1 QQAEAAQGS
10 AKVAVV
16 GDPELH
22 RGENTVSLKV
32 QNPGLDAARMRV
44 EVVYPSGKAEQVV
57 TVAGQGEATVALPIS
72 VGVVKTSSLPL
83 DVRVVNE
90 DGSQAFAGR
99 FDVAA
104 VMDADV
110 DGDAMAGA
118 TRAPKPDAQAAPTT
132 AKAGKHESSQQLT
145 TAQRPAA
152 SVQDDRQDAAS
163 KDRIQAEG
171 ETNIAAIVAPIVVL
185 LLLIGGGVAAAMAGG
200 LHF

>member
-1 QQAEAAQGS
+1 
-10 AKVAVV
+10 
-16 GDPELH
+16 
-22 RGENTVSLKV
+22 
-32 QNPGLDAARMRV
+32 
-44 EVVYPSGKAEQVV
+44 
-57 TVAGQGEATVALPIS
+57 
-72 VGVVKTSSLPL
+72 GVVKTSSLPL

-118 TRAPKPDAQAAPTT
+118 PRKPQQNTQTAPTT
-132 AKAGKHESSQQLT
+132 AKAGKHESSQLT

-152 SVQDDRQDAAS
+152 SVAEPTARDNSAQ
-163 KDRIQAEG
+163 QAG

>member
-22 RGENTVSLKV
+22 RGENMVSLKV
-32 QNPGLDAARMRV
+32 ANPGLDAARMRV
-44 EVVYPSGKAEQVV
+44 EVVYPSGKAEQTV

-118 TRAPKPDAQAAPTT
+118 PRKPQQNTQTAPST
-132 AKAGKHESSQQLT
+132 AKAGKHESSQLT
-145 TAQRPAA
+145 TAQRPAPTARDDNA
-152 SVQDDRQDAAS
+152 S
-163 KDRIQAEG
+163 QAG

>member
-1 QQAEAAQGS
+1 MQQAEAAQGS
-10 AKVAVV
+10 AKVAVA

-22 RGENTVSLKV
+22 RGENMVSLKV
-32 QNPGLDAARMRV
+32 ANPGLDAARMRL
-44 EVVYPSGKAEQVV
+44 EVIYPSGKAEQVV
-57 TVAGQGEATVALPIS
+57 TVAGQGEATVELPVT

-118 TRAPKPDAQAAPTT
+118 PRKPQHNAQTAPTTT
-132 AKAGKHESSQQLT
+132 AKAGKHESSQLT
-145 TAQRPAA
+145 TQRPAPSA
-152 SVQDDRQDAAS
+152 GDVSGAPA
-163 KDRIQAEG
+163 G

-185 LLLIGGGVAAAMAGG
+185 LLLIGGGVAAAMSGG

>member
-1 QQAEAAQGS
+1 MQQAEAAQGS
-10 AKVAVV
+10 AKVAVA

-22 RGENTVSLKV
+22 RGENMVSLKV
-32 QNPGLDAARMRV
+32 ANPGLDAARMRV
-44 EVVYPSGKAEQVV
+44 EVIYPSGKAEQTV

-118 TRAPKPDAQAAPTT
+118 PRKPQHNAQTAPTT

-152 SVQDDRQDAAS
+152 SVAEPTARDNAVS
-163 KDRIQAEG
+163 QAG

-185 LLLIGGGVAAAMAGG
+185 LLLIGGGVAAAMSGG

>member
-1 QQAEAAQGS
+1 MS
-10 AKVAVV
+10 V
-16 GDPELH
+16 
-22 RGENTVSLKV
+22 KV
-32 QNPGLDAARMRV
+32 QNPGLDAARMRL
-44 EVVYPSGKAEQVV
+44 EVIYPSGKAEQVV
-57 TVAGQGEATVALPIS
+57 TVAGQSATTVELPVT

-118 TRAPKPDAQAAPTT
+118 PRKPQHNAQTAPTT
-132 AKAGKHESSQQLT
+132 SVKAGKHESSQQLT
-145 TAQRPAA
+145 TQRPAP
-152 SVQDDRQDAAS
+152 SV
-163 KDRIQAEG
+163 AEPTAG
-171 ETNIAAIVAPIVVL
+171 EVNIAAIVAPIVVL